1 VTFWPGEKSTQDT
14 TQDTTQVSLTEQ
26 DISLLRQI
34 RSNPSMTQKQIA
46 EQLGW
51 SVDRVKYYFNKLK
64 TNGLI
69 KRVGSSQTGHWELL
83 VEEQEEANTWFIK
96 PDYQS

>member
-1 VTFWPGEKSTQDT
+1 
-14 TQDTTQVSLTEQ
+14 
-26 DISLLRQI
+26 
-34 RSNPSMTQKQIA
+34 MTQKQIA

-51 SVDRVKYYFNKLK
+51 NVDRVQYYFNKLK

-83 VEEQEEANTWFIK
+83 VKEQEDTTW
-96 PDYQS
+96 QN

>member
-1 VTFWPGEKSTQDT
+1 
-14 TQDTTQVSLTEQ
+14 
-26 DISLLRQI
+26 
-34 RSNPSMTQKQIA
+34 MTQKQIA

-96 PDYQS
+96 QDYQN